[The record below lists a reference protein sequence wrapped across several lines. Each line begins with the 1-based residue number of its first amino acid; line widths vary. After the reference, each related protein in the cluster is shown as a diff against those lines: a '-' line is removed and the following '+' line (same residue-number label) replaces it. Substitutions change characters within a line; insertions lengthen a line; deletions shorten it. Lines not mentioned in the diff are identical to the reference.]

1 MRLFNL
7 KSAVAAV
14 AFAGAL
20 IASGSSAQAGDCYHA
35 PPTCHYKTIT
45 VYVDVVKPYSYYVTK
60 YDHCYKPYQVEVT
73 GYKTIQV
80 PVQKRIKVCY

>member
-7 KSAVAAV
+7 KSAVAAI
-14 AFAGAL
+14 ALTGAL
-20 IASGSSAQAGDCYHA
+20 FVAGNSAQAGDCYLT
-35 PPTCHYKTIT
+35 PPPCHYKTIT
-45 VYVDVVKPYSYYVTK
+45 VFVEVEQPYTYFVTK

-73 GYKTIQV
+73 GYRTIKV